1 MGGTLV
7 IEGNYKDDKREGA
20 WKKWHSDGK
29 FRSECIYEN
38 GIEVECK

>member
-1 MGGTLV
+1 V
-7 IEGNYKDDKREGA
+7 
-20 WKKWHSDGK
+20 WKKWHRDGT